1 MRCLNRY
8 SLTRDVVFLRSIFS
22 LLCFGIFLNIN
33 HSYAFGIFLNINHSY
48 ADESFVVTGNT
59 YEESYIHK
67 LDLTVANQY
76 GEVEITKIGLFS
88 PFRRYSWFRVGDVI
102 EAINGKKTTVLGL
115 SELKENSTPWV
126 KYRRGSE
133 TSEIQIGLEKTIFG
147 QHDYSTHR

>member
-1 MRCLNRY
+1 MNISIFVGVAMRCLNRY
-8 SLTRDVVFLRSIFS
+8 RFTRDVVFLRSIFS
-22 LLCFGIFLNIN
+22 LLCFGII
-33 HSYAFGIFLNINHSY
+33 LNINHSY

-88 PFRRYSWFRVGDVI
+88 PFRRYSWFRVGDII
-102 EAINGKKTTVLGL
+102 ETINGKKTTVLVL
-115 SELKENSTPWV
+115 SALKENSTPWV

-147 QHDYSTHR
+147 HHDYSTLR